1 MGSLT
6 GTLLSGVGLTFLQEV
21 LRSNAKDWSQ
31 AVANLFGHGSG
42 ITIDLVPMSQ
52 VLFGLILI
60 LLMIFRPAGLLG
72 TSELRLTKLF
82 SRRGPK

>member
-1 MGSLT
+1 
-6 GTLLSGVGLTFLQEV
+6 
-21 LRSNAKDWSQ
+21 
-31 AVANLFGHGSG
+31 VANLFGHGSG